1 MAEPVH
7 ASRAVQCHRRDSS
20 AVTTFWKWSQWP
32 PGRGGDGR
40 GQAAGGG
47 GAEPREHGRLP
58 PATAACAGLRGR
70 RLLPGPQ
77 EATSVISHKQVGSVT
92 GDMRP
97 RRRAACEQHG
107 TVTINCPSAHG
118 GLSHPL
124 TRAPSPAAGWTPAP
138 QGHGLLRD
146 GEGPRPFAAS
156 PPGQQGDPPVAQPP
170 SSKPP
175 ALLALP
181 RLSGIA
187 LGSARAG
194 PRGQSPRLPGL
205 CRTLPRCG
213 SGPPPFSCPRIS
225 AGSHQGVLY

>member
-1 MAEPVH
+1 MDERGLSPREPSRRDSLQTPRPRGPARRLAPTVDTAWRFAEQIGDTHGLARSARELRRVAEPVH
-7 ASRAVQCHRRDSS
+7 ASRAVRCHRRNSS

-77 EATSVISHKQVGSVT
+77 EATSVT
-92 GDMRP
+92 GDVRP

-146 GEGPRPFAAS
+146 GEGP
-156 PPGQQGDPPVAQPP
+156 PP
-170 SSKPP
+170 
-175 ALLALP
+175 L
-181 RLSGIA
+181 RGIA
-187 LGSARAG
+187 PRAAR
-194 PRGQSPRLPGL
+194 
-205 CRTLPRCG
+205 
-213 SGPPPFSCPRIS
+213 
-225 AGSHQGVLY
+225 

>member
-1 MAEPVH
+1 MDTAWRFAEQIGDTHGLARSARELRRVAEPVH
-7 ASRAVQCHRRDSS
+7 ASRAVRCHRRDSS

-92 GDMRP
+92 GDVRP

-146 GEGPRPFAAS
+146 GEGP
-156 PPGQQGDPPVAQPP
+156 PP
-170 SSKPP
+170 
-175 ALLALP
+175 L
-181 RLSGIA
+181 RGIA
-187 LGSARAG
+187 PRAAR
-194 PRGQSPRLPGL
+194 
-205 CRTLPRCG
+205 
-213 SGPPPFSCPRIS
+213 
-225 AGSHQGVLY
+225 